1 MFANNEITDRGLFH
15 RLLER
20 AGNENA
26 IADREALADAVD
38 GAIRDAARSSIAPR
52 NRVARP
58 IVVLSAASALSAL
71 AAALRDEDV
80 VLEPAAIE
88 AVRGFM
94 TDGARSPLYGG
105 DPLAARR
112 AAEALRLRFASGPP
126 APVVAAAAVT

>member
-15 RLLER
+15 RLFER
-20 AGNENA
+20 AGNEGA
-26 IADREALADAVD
+26 MAGREALAAAID

-71 AAALRDEDV
+71 AAALRDKDV
-80 VLEPAAIE
+80 ALEPETIA
-88 AVRGFM
+88 AVRRFM

-112 AAEALRLRFASGPP
+112 AAEALRLHVAPGSP
-126 APVVAAAAVT
+126 APVAAAAAVT